1 MIYSKEVTIRGK
13 QYIRTWSDVGQI
25 CRDGEVY
32 GEAIDPVGT
41 DRVYTEV
48 ATDTEKEEE

>member
-1 MIYSKEVTIRGK
+1 MVHTEEIVIRGK
-13 QYIRTWSDVGQI
+13 QYIRTWSDRGQVL
-25 CRDGEVY
+25 RDGVVY